1 MSRSKQRTGLVCG
14 VSRAL
19 ATGVALAVL
28 CCTPAAGK
36 EQRPASTDRDLTA
49 AAELIE
55 RIVERYESERSYRIS
70 FRQETYWAL
79 ADTTI
84 ASEGVLLLERPSML
98 SIRYDDGSSIAS
110 NGDTLWVYIS
120 QTNQFFVTAVG
131 ADDTVIDP
139 PRVLRQYVPNP
150 DGPFVGP
157 SVGVAG
163 VTRTGGEGDRSG
175 TLTVK
180 ATLSLVPASGTGE
193 PARLEVTVDPSR
205 NLVLGMVARTRSGD
219 HTRYRI
225 SETLFGVKTSPPDFA
240 ITIPAGAER
249 IGG

>member
-1 MSRSKQRTGLVCG
+1 MPRPNRRADARG

-19 ATGVALAVL
+19 VTWVALAVIS
-28 CCTPAAGK
+28 CTSAAGE
-36 EQRPASTDRDLTA
+36 EQRPAPTEREMATA
-49 AAELIE
+49 LDYIE
-55 RIVERYESERSYRIS
+55 RIVERYESEDSYRIS

-98 SIRYDDGSSIAS
+98 AIRYDDGSSIAS
-110 NGDTLWVYIS
+110 NGDTLRVYVS
-120 QTNQFFVTAVG
+120 QTNQFFVTAVD

-139 PRVLRQYVPNP
+139 PKVLRQYVPNP
-150 DGPFVGP
+150 DGPFVGSSVDVVDGP
-157 SVGVAG
+157 SSP
-163 VTRTGGEGDRSG
+163 GGESHGR
-175 TLTVK
+175 TVE
-180 ATLSLVPASGTGE
+180 ATLSLIPASGSGE

-205 NLVLGMVARTRSGD
+205 NLVLGMVAYTRTGD

-225 SETLFGVKTSPPDFA
+225 SETLFGVATSPADFA
-240 ITIPAGAER
+240 ITIPPGAER